1 MEALRALNRLN
12 PFVLNNGDETASGL
26 LTIALTASKF
36 NKRPSELLGILD
48 AAVAF
53 DFDTAAAWCL
63 EVRAEKKELE
73 RMELLANNPAP
84 LMVELLR
91 EK

>member
-1 MEALRALNRLN
+1 MN
-12 PFVLNNGDETASGL
+12 PFVKNNGDETASGL

-36 NKRPSELLGILD
+36 HKRPSELLGIVD

-63 EVRAEKKELE
+63 EIREDKKEVAK
-73 RMELLANNPAP
+73 MEALLANPAP
-84 LMVELLR
+84 LMVEMLR
-91 EK
+91 E